1 MEQIWNDNPVL
12 VSLRNELPGG
22 KCGACDFRY
31 SCGGCRARALAL
43 HGELL
48 AEDPKCLYVRPQ
60 GRLPEAALS
69 APQGSD
75 VAWEPEAEERL
86 QRIPAFVRGYVKVH
100 VEKQALQQGMN
111 TITAEFLA
119 SRRPPALAGLP
130 R

>member
-1 MEQIWNDNPVL
+1 
-12 VSLRNELPGG
+12 
-22 KCGACDFRY
+22 
-31 SCGGCRARALAL
+31 
-43 HGELL
+43 
-48 AEDPKCLYVRPQ
+48 
-60 GRLPEAALS
+60 LPEAALS

-86 QRIPAFVRGYVKVH
+86 QRIPAFVQGYVKVH